1 MVDYVEPNFAPD
13 IDTAWSVTPGTLTSL
28 EHFAPLQDRG
38 YGSIAVAS
46 GGWDGDFAA
55 MTGAN
60 HLVAYMFRQVNGT
73 VRFLTFRQGDIDEYD
88 SAGTRTNRATGLTTA
103 SNWTAAAWG
112 NQIIA
117 VSKANATQSSTGAG
131 FSSLGGS
138 SPKAALVASNVN
150 FVMMAD
156 VDDGGSNVY
165 ADMVWWSAIRNPSS
179 WAASLATQAG
189 NVRLLDSP
197 GPITALVS
205 YRNQFVAFKDNAIFV
220 GQYVGPP
227 YVFSWAMVSSRVG
240 CVGAHA
246 VTELD
251 GKLYFLGSSGFW
263 EYDGQNI
270 RNVGLPVFQSF
281 MAQAG
286 YYAGFGGD
294 YLRPATGTSF
304 GLSSIHAVAEDAEG
318 VVWFMATSHNS
329 TTQDSYCYGY
339 NARTGKWGKAQIQ
352 TASSSATI
360 PACFVRCTT
369 ADLVSFSGETS
380 FRVLKLTP
388 GTTTT
393 EMASFAYPG
402 QPATAPAF
410 TTGKWFDQQIPTR
423 DTRLYLRHR
432 PGGNNLDAASDA
444 TGFLYGYTYE
454 SQTNNYA
461 SKVLNFNPEFQ
472 AMEGALSGR
481 YKAASVTYATDNSI
495 LLAGIGL
502 DTKRDGGR

>member
-1 MVDYVEPNFAPD
+1 VVDYVEPNFAPD
-13 IDTAWSVTPGTLTSL
+13 IDTAWSVNPGTLTSIDL
-28 EHFAPLQDRG
+28 FAPLQNRG
-38 YGSIAVAS
+38 YGSMAVTS
-46 GGWDGDFAA
+46 GAWDADFAT

-131 FSSLGGS
+131 FSALGGS

-189 NVRLLDSP
+189 NVRLLDAP

-281 MAQAG
+281 MTQAG

-294 YLRPATGTSF
+294 YLRQATGTSF

-339 NARTGKWGKAQIQ
+339 NARTGKWGRAQIQ

-369 ADLVSFSGETS
+369 ADLVSFSGSTS
-380 FRVLKLTP
+380 IRVLKLTP

-393 EMASFAYPG
+393 AMASFTYPD
-402 QPATAPAF
+402 ALTTSTSI
-410 TTGKWFDQQIPTR
+410 TTGKWFDQQTPAR

-432 PGGNNLDAASDA
+432 ATGYNLDAAADV
-444 TGFLYGYTYE
+444 TGQLYSYTYE
-454 SQTNNYA
+454 SQTLQDA
-461 SKVLNFNPEFQ
+461 SKTLNFNPEFQ
-472 AMEGALSGR
+472 SLDGALSGR
-481 YKAASVTYATDNSI
+481 YKAAQIAHQGGNAI
-495 LLAGIGL
+495 LLSGIGL